1 MAKYDCVIIDD
12 EGMARKLLKAM
23 LEQYCPDLQVVAE
36 CADLPTGVK
45 AIKKMNPKLV
55 FLDIEMPG
63 YSGLE
68 LLDFFDEDE
77 VTFDI
82 IFITAYNEY
91 AIQAFKFSAIDYLL
105 KPLHQHQLIEAVDR
119 FIKKT
124 ERESSRQLDTL
135 KANLNTDEPLSEKR
149 IVVPIGQ
156 SLKFLKLSDIVM
168 IKGDGAYSEVQL
180 RDGEKILASKNL
192 KHFEDMLYGISR
204 FFRSHKSYI
213 INIQEVVEYSK
224 SDGGVIHM
232 GENLTAGISP
242 DKLDEFM
249 KLMAGGVS

>member
-1 MAKYDCVIIDD
+1 MAKYPCVVIDD

-23 LEQYCPDLQVVAE
+23 LEAYCPDLEVVAE
-36 CADLPTGVK
+36 CGDLPTGVK
-45 AIKKMNPKLV
+45 AIKKFAPRLV

-68 LLDFFDEDE
+68 LLDFFDDE
-77 VTFDI
+77 EISFDI

-91 AIQAFKFSAIDYLL
+91 AIQAFRFSAIDYLL
-105 KPLHQHQLIEAVDR
+105 KPLQQQQLIDAVDR

-124 ERESSRQLDTL
+124 EKESSRRLNTL
-135 KANLNTDEPLSEKR
+135 KSNLNADEPLSEKR

-156 SLKFLKLSDIVM
+156 SLKFLKLSDIIL

-180 RDGEKILASKNL
+180 RGGEKILASKNL
-192 KHFEDMLYGISR
+192 KHFEELLSGIPR
-204 FFRSHKSYI
+204 FFRSHKSFI
-213 INIQEVVEYSK
+213 INIHEVVEYSK

-232 GENLTAGISP
+232 KDNLTAGISP
-242 DKLDEFM
+242 DKLEEFM
-249 KLMAGGVS
+249 KLMQGSTN